1 MKGNTCNLNNLFQS
15 NRLYSRDVFKVI
27 QLQETPVYSGGH
39 RLSLTKHNCHDFMNF
54 HPHHIWN
61 SSCSSL
67 PGQRLGI
74 LRSIHMHLF
83 VLWPVLALGA
93 AAVAGAA
100 TIEDS
105 FHRSVVYW
113 LVLPALLMGAL
124 AAVRI

>member
-1 MKGNTCNLNNLFQS
+1 M
-15 NRLYSRDVFKVI
+15 
-27 QLQETPVYSGGH
+27 H
-39 RLSLTKHNCHDFMNF
+39 SL
-54 HPHHIWN
+54 
-61 SSCSSL
+61 
-67 PGQRLGI
+67 
-74 LRSIHMHLF
+74 

-105 FHRSVVYW
+105 FHRSVVCW